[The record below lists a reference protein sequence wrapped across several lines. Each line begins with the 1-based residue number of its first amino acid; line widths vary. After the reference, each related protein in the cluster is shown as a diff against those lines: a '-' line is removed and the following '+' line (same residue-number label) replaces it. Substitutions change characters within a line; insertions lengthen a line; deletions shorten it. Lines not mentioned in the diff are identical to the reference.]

1 MNNMDINGILM
12 LMGIECEFTVS
23 IRCGIRNGQ
32 SGFVCDVAITNSE
45 ASIKSNDWTNESSEN
60 FGGSNGQH
68 GYESPTRRI
77 IWIIHMHM

>member
-32 SGFVCDVAITNSE
+32 SGIVCDVAITNSE
-45 ASIKSNDWTNESSEN
+45 ASIKSND
-60 FGGSNGQH
+60 
-68 GYESPTRRI
+68 
-77 IWIIHMHM
+77 